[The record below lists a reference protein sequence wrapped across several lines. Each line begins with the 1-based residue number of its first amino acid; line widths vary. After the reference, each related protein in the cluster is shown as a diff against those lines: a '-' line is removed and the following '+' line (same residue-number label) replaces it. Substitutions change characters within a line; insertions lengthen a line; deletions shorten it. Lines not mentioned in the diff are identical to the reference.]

1 MRGKKRKRVNRLFL
15 IFLVNFIGFGLL
27 LLAWL
32 IVKDKD
38 QFMKIKGLVD
48 EDFLQYKKPSMF
60 IICSHCSF
68 KCDKEY
74 GTQICQNC
82 ELANSKIIDI
92 DNDKIVDRY
101 INNQITK
108 AIVFGGLEPFDTFD
122 ELFGLILSFRER
134 TKDDIVI
141 YTGYRNDEIEKE
153 IDKLTIFENIIV
165 KFGRYIPDQ
174 EKHYDSILGIM
185 LASNNQYACKIS

>member
-1 MRGKKRKRVNRLFL
+1 
-15 IFLVNFIGFGLL
+15 
-27 LLAWL
+27 
-32 IVKDKD
+32 
-38 QFMKIKGLVD
+38 MKIKGLVD

-74 GTQICQNC
+74 GIQICQNC

-185 LASNNQYACKIS
+185 LASNNQYGCKIS

>member
-1 MRGKKRKRVNRLFL
+1 
-15 IFLVNFIGFGLL
+15 
-27 LLAWL
+27 
-32 IVKDKD
+32 
-38 QFMKIKGLVD
+38 MKIKGLVD

-60 IICSHCSF
+60 IICPYCSF

>member
-1 MRGKKRKRVNRLFL
+1 
-15 IFLVNFIGFGLL
+15 
-27 LLAWL
+27 
-32 IVKDKD
+32 
-38 QFMKIKGLVD
+38 MKIKGLVD

-60 IICSHCSF
+60 IICPHCSF

-82 ELANSKIIDI
+82 ELTNSKIIDI

-101 INNQITK
+101 MNNQITK